1 MEITN
6 TILYVVHMLSILGI
20 LVLLLLQWNKN
31 PRKLNAGVLHSALTA
46 LVAGVALVG
55 IRHSLNAT
63 NATEWPLFDNT
74 KIAVKLGIVL
84 IILVIGYRNLKKPV
98 LEKKTWLALLGLT
111 LSNILIATLWH

>member
-1 MEITN
+1 
-6 TILYVVHMLSILGI
+6 MLSILGI
-20 LVLLLLQWNKN
+20 LVLLLLQWNKT
-31 PRKLNAGVLHSALTA
+31 PRKLNPGVLHSALTA

-98 LEKKTWLALLGLT
+98 LEKKNWLALLGLT

>member
-1 MEITN
+1 
-6 TILYVVHMLSILGI
+6 MLSILGI
-20 LVLLLLQWNKN
+20 LVLLLLQWNKT
-31 PRKLNAGVLHSALTA
+31 PRKLNPGVLHSALTA

-74 KIAVKLGIVL
+74 KVAVKLGIVL

>member
-6 TILYVVHMLSILGI
+6 TILYVVHMLSIFGI
-20 LVLLLLQWNKN
+20 LFLLLLQWNKN
-31 PRKLNAGVLHSALTA
+31 PRKLNPGVLHSALTA
-46 LVAGVALVG
+46 LVVGIALVG
-55 IRHSLNAT
+55 VRHSLHAT

-98 LEKKTWLALLGLT
+98 LEKKIWLTLLGLT

>member
-6 TILYVVHMLSILGI
+6 TILYVVHMLSIFGI
-20 LVLLLLQWNKN
+20 LLLLLLQWNKN
-31 PRKLNAGVLHSALTA
+31 PRKLNPGVLHSALTA
-46 LVAGVALVG
+46 LVVGIALVVV
-55 IRHSLNAT
+55 RHSLHAT

-98 LEKKTWLALLGLT
+98 LEKKIWLTLLGLT
-111 LSNILIATLWH
+111 LSNIFIATLWH

>member
-1 MEITN
+1 
-6 TILYVVHMLSILGI
+6 MLSILGI
-20 LVLLLLQWNKN
+20 LVLLLLQWNKT
-31 PRKLNAGVLHSALTA
+31 PRKLNPGVLHSALTA

-98 LEKKTWLALLGLT
+98 LEKKTWLALLGLS

>member
-1 MEITN
+1 
-6 TILYVVHMLSILGI
+6 MLSILGI
-20 LVLLLLQWNKN
+20 LVLLLLQWNKT
-31 PRKLNAGVLHSALTA
+31 PRKLNPGVLHSALSA

>member
-1 MEITN
+1 
-6 TILYVVHMLSILGI
+6 MLSIFGI
-20 LVLLLLQWNKN
+20 LLLLLLQWNKN
-31 PRKLNAGVLHSALTA
+31 PRKLNPGVLHSALTA
-46 LVAGVALVG
+46 LVVGIALVG
-55 IRHSLNAT
+55 VRHSLNAT

-98 LEKKTWLALLGLT
+98 LEKKIWLTLLGLT

>member
-1 MEITN
+1 
-6 TILYVVHMLSILGI
+6 MLSILGI
-20 LVLLLLQWNKN
+20 LVLLLLQWNKT
-31 PRKLNAGVLHSALTA
+31 PRKLNPGVLHSALTA

-98 LEKKTWLALLGLT
+98 LEKKTWLARLGLT

>member
-6 TILYVVHMLSILGI
+6 TILYVVHMLSIFGI
-20 LVLLLLQWNKN
+20 LLLLLLQWNKN
-31 PRKLNAGVLHSALTA
+31 PRKLNPGVLHSALTA
-46 LVAGVALVG
+46 LVVGIALVG
-55 IRHSLNAT
+55 VRHSLNAT

-98 LEKKTWLALLGLT
+98 LEKKIWLTLLGLT

>member
-1 MEITN
+1 
-6 TILYVVHMLSILGI
+6 MLSILGI
-20 LVLLLLQWNKN
+20 LVLLLLQWNKT
-31 PRKLNAGVLHSALTA
+31 PRKLNPGVLHSALTA

-74 KIAVKLGIVL
+74 KIGVKLGIVL